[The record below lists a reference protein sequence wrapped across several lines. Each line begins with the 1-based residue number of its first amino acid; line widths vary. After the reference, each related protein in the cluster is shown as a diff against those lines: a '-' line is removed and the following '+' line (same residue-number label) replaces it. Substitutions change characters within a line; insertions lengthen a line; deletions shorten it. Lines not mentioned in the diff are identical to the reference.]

1 MQASE
6 GGSLS
11 TGAANSLTRG
21 THRARV
27 LAIDALRGFDMF
39 WIIGADALVHA
50 LAGLRH
56 LRAVDAVAAQLEHV
70 EWEGFHFYDLIFP
83 LFVFLMGSSLV
94 YSLGGL
100 VERKGRRAAMV
111 RLARRTLL
119 LYALGV
125 FYYGA
130 MSVDDG
136 LEQFRF
142 LGVLQRIALCYGLA
156 GLAYLW
162 LKPQGLAVLTAALL
176 GGYWVLLSF
185 VPVPGH
191 GPGVFEPGRNFANYI
206 DAVALPGFKWNG
218 TWDPEGLLSTLPAVA
233 SALLGV
239 GAGLLLKWDGL
250 NSHRKSLAL
259 AGAGA
264 VCLALGWLWSL
275 HFPVIKSIWTSSYV
289 LVAGGWSALLLALF
303 HEVLDVRGWTAWATP
318 FVWIGMNPITIYM
331 LTNLVDF
338 EDLVRRVL
346 HRPLVDLLSPFGE
359 LLVAAASLLLAV
371 GVCAWLYRKRI
382 FLRV

>member
-1 MQASE
+1 MIT
-6 GGSLS
+6 GGEN
-11 TGAANSLTRG
+11 GIITRG

-39 WIIGADALVHA
+39 WIIGADALVHGMA
-50 LAGLRH
+50 NLRH
-56 LRAVDAVAAQLEHV
+56 VRAVDAVAGQLEHAD
-70 EWEGFHFYDLIFP
+70 WEGFHFYDLIFP

-100 VERKGRRAAMV
+100 VERDGHRAAMI

-119 LYALGV
+119 LYVLGV
-125 FYYGA
+125 LYYGA
-130 MSVDDG
+130 MSVGDG

-162 LKPQGLAVLTAALL
+162 LKPRGLAALTAALL
-176 GGYWVLLSF
+176 AGYWALLTF

-191 GPGVFEPGRNFANYI
+191 GPGVFEPGRNLANYV
-206 DAVALPGFKWNG
+206 DSVALPGFKWNG

-250 NSHRKSLAL
+250 RSHGKSLTL
-259 AGAGA
+259 AGAGV
-264 VCLALGWLWSL
+264 VCLALGWLWSWQL
-275 HFPVIKSIWTSSYV
+275 PVIKSIWTSSYV

-303 HEVLDVRGWTAWATP
+303 HEVLDVRGWTTWATP

-331 LTNLVDF
+331 LTNLIDF

-346 HRPLVDLLSPFGE
+346 HRPLVDLLSPYGE

-371 GVCAWLYRKRI
+371 GVCGWLYRKRI